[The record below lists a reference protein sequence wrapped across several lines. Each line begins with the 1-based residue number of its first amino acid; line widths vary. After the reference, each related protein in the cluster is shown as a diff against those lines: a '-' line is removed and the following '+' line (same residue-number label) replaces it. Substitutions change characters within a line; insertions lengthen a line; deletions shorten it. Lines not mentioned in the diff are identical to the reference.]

1 MKMFNKTIF
10 KRIGLFLIIYILIS
24 SLALSLG
31 FLFDKNN
38 PTYESV
44 PYTVEEPRVYVT
56 TYGDCYHSSDCSYLH
71 SSRIA
76 KGKDK
81 AQEQGY
87 RACSRCYGVAN
98 GTIEVTY
105 YKQVE
110 KDITNDIVS
119 KSLIGG
125 LIVSSIICIF
135 IPIKEKSQKTQEEL

>member
-1 MKMFNKTIF
+1 MSNKTVF

-38 PTYESV
+38 PTYESI
-44 PYTVEEPRVYVT
+44 PYTVEEPKVYVT

-87 RACSRCYGVAN
+87 RACSRCYGIAS

-110 KDITNDIVS
+110 KDMTNA
-119 KSLIGG
+119 
-125 LIVSSIICIF
+125 IICKSILGGAIISVVVCIA
-135 IPIKEKSQKTQEEL
+135 IPLKARKRND

>member
-1 MKMFNKTIF
+1 MPKHIVF
-10 KRIGLFLIIYILIS
+10 KRIGLFLIISILVVNIS
-24 SLALSLG
+24 LGLG
-31 FLFDKNN
+31 FLFDRNN

-44 PYTVEEPRVYVT
+44 PYVVEEPKVYVT
-56 TYGDCYHSSDCSYLH
+56 NYGDCYHSSDCSYLH

-110 KDITNDIVS
+110 KDMTNNIVS

-125 LIVSSIICIF
+125 LIVSAIIYVF
-135 IPIKEKSQKTQEEL
+135 IPKKEQT

>member
-1 MKMFNKTIF
+1 MPKHIVF
-10 KRIGLFLIIYILIS
+10 KRIGLFLIISILVVNIS
-24 SLALSLG
+24 LGLG
-31 FLFDKNN
+31 FLFDRNN

-44 PYTVEEPRVYVT
+44 PYTVEEPKVYVT

-110 KDITNDIVS
+110 KDMTNNIVS

-125 LIVSSIICIF
+125 LIVSAIIYVF
-135 IPIKEKSQKTQEEL
+135 IPKKEQT

>member
-1 MKMFNKTIF
+1 MSKQIVF
-10 KRIGLFLIIYILIS
+10 KRIGLFLIISILIITI
-24 SLALSLG
+24 SLGLG

-44 PYTVEEPRVYVT
+44 PYVVEEPKVYVT
-56 TYGDCYHSSDCSYLH
+56 NYGDCYHSSDCSYLH

-87 RACSRCYGVAN
+87 RACSKCYGVAN

-110 KDITNDIVS
+110 KDMTSEIIT
-119 KSLIGG
+119 KSIIGG
-125 LIVSSIICIF
+125 LVVSLIVCVF
-135 IPIKEKSQKTQEEL
+135 IPIKKDIRDE